1 MIEKEIKFGALRK
14 VITDNEFKFWNYW
27 QLLLGIHHVQVF
39 YTRGGSE
46 QSEVSETGR
55 AGNRNWLK
63 SRNSEIKIFSE
74 IGSD

>member
-39 YTRGGSE
+39 YTRGFSINSIHACKSKPKSINV
-46 QSEVSETGR
+46 QAIPSR
-55 AGNRNWLK
+55 AYSSCSNTN
-63 SRNSEIKIFSE
+63 I
-74 IGSD
+74 